1 MSGPKVVRI
10 VTIEEVKEICRGH
23 LARLEEAIQRWERIG
38 RRNDTVTDEDIRAMR
53 ARQAQIAALLARE
66 RYLDLQKRAPE
77 EIQFIEADIERRLA
91 EAARREAEARSRDR
105 RRATLAAQLLKTGT
119 IKPELRS
126 TLEAI
131 ARGDATD
138 AAQAEAALGEVF
150 RSAPAAADN
159 SALTPE
165 LRALAERHARGLEGR
180 SFDKWLEANQPAD
193 ETEGVGDRIDA
204 AIAGLAVTGAFK
216 EAEALSERYKAIA
229 LDPAPAQ
236 RKMRSDTLLI
246 EIGRVAAANRERRRT
261 LDELTST
268 LAEARSA
275 LEATHSTLLAE
286 AAAASEREDAA
297 GAPSMVAK
305 LQNAVI
311 EHRKTA
317 AAEARRQAVLSALTE
332 VGYEAREGLATAQ
345 PAAGRMV
352 LRRAANPEVGLEV
365 SGGTDNERLQLRP
378 VRFAEPGTTGD
389 ASRDR
394 DIETIWCGD
403 FDRLRESLAKLDAD
417 VAVEKAMPIGA
428 TPVMVVEQA
437 PVETDRSRT
446 VPTPGRARST

>member
-10 VTIEEVKEICRGH
+10 VTIEEVRETCRGH
-23 LARLEEAIQRWERIG
+23 LARLEEAVHRWERIG
-38 RRNDTVTDEDIRAMR
+38 LRNGTVTEEDIRAMR
-53 ARQAQIAALLARE
+53 ARQSEIAALLAQE

-105 RRATLAAQLLKTGT
+105 RRATLAAQLLKAGT
-119 IKPELRS
+119 VKPELRS

-131 ARGDATD
+131 ARGDTTD
-138 AAQAEAALGEVF
+138 AAKAEAALGEVF

-159 SALTPE
+159 ALTPE

-193 ETEGVGDRIDA
+193 EAEEVADKIDA
-204 AIAGLAVTGAFK
+204 AIAGLAVTGAVK
-216 EAEALSERYKAIA
+216 QAEALSERYKAIA

-246 EIGRVAAANRERRRT
+246 EIGRIAAANRERRRT

-268 LAEARSA
+268 LAEARAA
-275 LEATHSTLLAE
+275 LEATHTTLLAD
-286 AAAASEREDAA
+286 AAAAIEREDAA
-297 GAPSMVAK
+297 VAQSMVGK
-305 LQNAVI
+305 LQKAVI

-317 AAEARRQAVLSALTE
+317 AAAARRQAVLTALAE
-332 VGYEAREGLATAQ
+332 VGYEAREGFATAQ
-345 PAAGRMV
+345 PAAGSMV

-365 SGGTDNERLQLRP
+365 SGGMANDRLQLRP
-378 VRFAEPGTTGD
+378 VRFAAPGTTGD

-417 VAVEKAMPIGA
+417 VATERAMPVGA

-437 PVETDRSRT
+437 PEETDRGRT
-446 VPTPGRARST
+446 APTPGRTRST

>member
-10 VTIEEVKEICRGH
+10 VTIEEVRETCRGH
-23 LARLEEAIQRWERIG
+23 LARLEEAVHRWERIG
-38 RRNDTVTDEDIRAMR
+38 RRNGTVTEEDIRAMR
-53 ARQAQIAALLARE
+53 ARQSEIAALLAQE

-77 EIQFIEADIERRLA
+77 EIQFIDADIERRLA
-91 EAARREAEARSRDR
+91 EAARREAEARSRNQ
-105 RRATLAAQLLKTGT
+105 RRATLAAQLLKAGT
-119 IKPELRS
+119 VKPELRS

-150 RSAPAAADN
+150 RSAPSAVDN
-159 SALTPE
+159 KALTPE
-165 LRALAERHARGLEGR
+165 LRALAERHASGLEGR
-180 SFDKWLEANQPAD
+180 SFDMWLEANRPAD
-193 ETEGVGDRIDA
+193 EAEELADRIDA
-204 AIAGLAVTGAFK
+204 AIAGLAVTGAVK
-216 EAEALSERYKAIA
+216 EAEALSERYKVIA

-246 EIGRVAAANRERRRT
+246 EIGRIAAANRERRRT

-268 LAEARSA
+268 LAEARAA
-275 LEATHSTLLAE
+275 LKTTHSTLLAE
-286 AAAASEREDAA
+286 AVAASEREDAA
-297 GAPSMVAK
+297 GAPSIVAK
-305 LQNAVI
+305 LQKAVI

-317 AAEARRQAVLSALTE
+317 AAAARRHAVLSALAE

-345 PAAGRMV
+345 PAAGSMV

-365 SGGTDNERLQLRP
+365 SGGTANERLQLRP
-378 VRFAEPGTTGD
+378 VRFAVPGTTGD

-403 FDRLRESLAKLDAD
+403 FDRLQDSLAKLDAD
-417 VAVEKAMPIGA
+417 VAVERAMPVGA

-437 PVETDRSRT
+437 PEETDRGRT
-446 VPTPGRARST
+446 APTPGRTRST